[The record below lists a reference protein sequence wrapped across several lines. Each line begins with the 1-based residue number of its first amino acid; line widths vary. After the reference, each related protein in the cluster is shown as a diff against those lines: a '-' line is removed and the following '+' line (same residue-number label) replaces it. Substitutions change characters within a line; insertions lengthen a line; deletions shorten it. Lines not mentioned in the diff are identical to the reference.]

1 MDHELHASLELPL
14 PIDEAFAFFADA
26 GNLERITPPDLRFA
40 FVTRLP
46 VEMGLGTILEYR
58 LSLMGVP
65 FGWLTRIAEWRPPH
79 RFVDEQ
85 WRGPYARWVHAHTFR
100 ETDSGT
106 LIEDEVRYRLP
117 LAPLGDLAHP
127 FVRRKLARIFDF
139 RRRAVVT
146 ALTANGPSDATNG
159 PRSTITAAEAT
170 GA

>member
-1 MDHELHASLELPL
+1 MDHVLHTGLELPL
-14 PIDEAFAFFADA
+14 SIDEVFAFFADA
-26 GNLERITPPDLRFA
+26 GNLERITPPGLRFE

-46 VEMGLGTILEYR
+46 VEMGLGTLLEYR

-85 WRGPYARWVHAHTFR
+85 WRGPYARWVHTHTFH
-100 ETDSGT
+100 ETGSGT

-117 LAPLGDLAHP
+117 FSPLGDLAHP
-127 FVRRKLARIFDF
+127 FVGRTLAQIFAYRQAAVRRELI
-139 RRRAVVT
+139 
-146 ALTANGPSDATNG
+146 
-159 PRSTITAAEAT
+159 